1 MLKLQNVVWNIPDGE
16 QIIQDI
22 SYTAQ
27 QGRLVVITG
36 PNGGGKTTLAKLIA
50 GLEKPTS
57 GKIYLNNED
66 ITDCDITQRAKKG
79 IAYAFQQPVRFKGI
93 TIQELLELAAGK
105 ELSYT
110 ELCDL
115 LGKVG
120 LCAREYI
127 NRELDSG
134 LSGGEMKRVEIA
146 SVLARNAKVTIFDE
160 PEAGIDL
167 WSFTKL
173 VETFQE
179 LRSRQNGLLL
189 IISHQERILEIAD
202 EIVVIAKG
210 KIRTVGSKD
219 EVFRSCCPVKYP
231 KNVPEERRTNE
242 QNNRRT
248 A

>member
-57 GKIYLNNED
+57 GRIYLNNED

-219 EVFRSCCPVKYP
+219 EVLPQLLSGEISKKCPRGKE
-231 KNVPEERRTNE
+231 N
-242 QNNRRT
+242 Q
-248 A
+248 

>member
-127 NRELDSG
+127 DRELDSG

-219 EVFRSCCPVKYP
+219 EVLPQLLSGEISKKCPRGKE
-231 KNVPEERRTNE
+231 N
-242 QNNRRT
+242 Q
-248 A
+248 

>member
-219 EVFRSCCPVKYP
+219 EVLPQLLSGEISKRCPRGKE
-231 KNVPEERRTNE
+231 N
-242 QNNRRT
+242 Q
-248 A
+248 

>member
-27 QGRLVVITG
+27 QGKLVVITG

-57 GKIYLNNED
+57 GKKYLNNDD

-179 LRSRQNGLLL
+179 LRNQQNGLLL

-219 EVFRSCCPVKYP
+219 EVRPQLLSGEKSKKSPRGKENQGT
-231 KNVPEERRTNE
+231 K
-242 QNNRRT
+242 
-248 A
+248 

>member
-36 PNGGGKTTLAKLIA
+36 PNGGGKTTLAKLVA

-219 EVFRSCCPVKYP
+219 EVLPQLLSGEISKKCPRGKE
-231 KNVPEERRTNE
+231 N
-242 QNNRRT
+242 Q
-248 A
+248 

>member
-105 ELSYT
+105 ELFYT

-219 EVFRSCCPVKYP
+219 EVLPQLLSGEISKKCPRGKE
-231 KNVPEERRTNE
+231 N
-242 QNNRRT
+242 Q
-248 A
+248 

>member
-27 QGRLVVITG
+27 QGKLVVITG

-57 GKIYLNNED
+57 GKIYLNNDD

-179 LRSRQNGLLL
+179 LRNQQNGLLL
-189 IISHQERILEIAD
+189 IISHQERILETAD

-219 EVFRSCCPVKYP
+219 EVLPQLLSGEIYKKCPRGKE
-231 KNVPEERRTNE
+231 N
-242 QNNRRT
+242 Q
-248 A
+248 

>member
-36 PNGGGKTTLAKLIA
+36 PNGGGKTTLAKLVA

-127 NRELDSG
+127 DRELDSG

-219 EVFRSCCPVKYP
+219 EVLPQLLSGEISKKCPRGKE
-231 KNVPEERRTNE
+231 N
-242 QNNRRT
+242 Q
-248 A
+248 

>member
-36 PNGGGKTTLAKLIA
+36 PNGGGKTTLAKLVA

-134 LSGGEMKRVEIA
+134 LSGGEMKRVELA

-219 EVFRSCCPVKYP
+219 EVLPQLLSGEISKKCPRGKE
-231 KNVPEERRTNE
+231 N
-242 QNNRRT
+242 Q
-248 A
+248 

>member
-27 QGRLVVITG
+27 QGKLVVITG

-127 NRELDSG
+127 DRELDSG

-219 EVFRSCCPVKYP
+219 EVLPQLLSGEISKKCPRGKE
-231 KNVPEERRTNE
+231 N
-242 QNNRRT
+242 Q
-248 A
+248 

>member
-36 PNGGGKTTLAKLIA
+36 PNGGGKTTLAKLVA

-179 LRSRQNGLLL
+179 LRRRQNGLLL

-219 EVFRSCCPVKYP
+219 EVLPQLLSGEISKKCPRGKE
-231 KNVPEERRTNE
+231 N
-242 QNNRRT
+242 Q
-248 A
+248 